1 MARSGHSAVLHE
13 SYICFFGGIFEVT
26 KELND
31 LHLYDIVNN
40 RWICLFSDKT
50 EPVSSQS
57 PTKTMAMG
65 SVSPLM
71 RRSTMVND
79 LSPKG
84 ATDGGMKYTDAM
96 MCNLFEDKEG
106 TKKLKL

>member
-1 MARSGHSAVLHE
+1 M
-13 SYICFFGGIFEVT
+13 T

-50 EPVSSQS
+50 EPVTSCS

-71 RRSTMVND
+71 RRSTMVKD
-79 LSPKG
+79 LSPKHAPEG
-84 ATDGGMKYTDAM
+84 SMKYTDAM

-106 TKKLKL
+106 TNKLKL

>member
-1 MARSGHSAVLHE
+1 M
-13 SYICFFGGIFEVT
+13 T

-40 RWICLFSDKT
+40 RWICLFSDKA
-50 EPVSSQS
+50 EPVTSCS

-71 RRSTMVND
+71 RRSTMVKD

-84 ATDGGMKYTDAM
+84 ASVGGMKYTDAM

-106 TKKLKL
+106 AKKLKL

>member
-1 MARSGHSAVLHE
+1 M
-13 SYICFFGGIFEVT
+13 T

-40 RWICLFSDKT
+40 RWICLFSDKA
-50 EPVSSQS
+50 EPVTSCS

-84 ATDGGMKYTDAM
+84 KDKVDGGMKYTDAM